1 MQKYKV
7 EILTLALTDIEK
19 IAEYH
24 LQMVGPKSAQ
34 KITDKLLEAIEN
46 LGGFPLSGGEHPDEF
61 LQKQGFRK
69 LICGEYVC
77 VYKLVS
83 DRVIV
88 YRVVHGSTE
97 YPKLL
102 K

>member
-7 EILTLALTDIEK
+7 EILTLALQGIEK

-34 KITDKLLEAIEN
+34 RITDKLLDSIEK
-46 LGGFPLSGGEHPDEF
+46 LGDYPLSGAEHPDEF

-69 LICGEYVC
+69 LVYGEYVC
-77 VYKLVS
+77 VYKLIV
-83 DRVIV
+83 DTVFV
-88 YRVVHGSTE
+88 YRIVHGSTE
-97 YPKLL
+97 YPRLL

>member
-1 MQKYKV
+1 MPKFKV
-7 EILTLALTDIEK
+7 EILTLALLDIER
-19 IAEYH
+19 IADYH

-34 KITDKLLEAIEN
+34 KITDKLLDAIEK
-46 LGGFPLSGGEHPDEF
+46 LGDYPLCGVEHTDEF
-61 LQKQGFRK
+61 LQKHGFRK
-69 LICGEYVC
+69 LVCGEYIC
-77 VYKLVS
+77 VYKLIS
-83 DRVIV
+83 DTVFV

>member
-1 MQKYKV
+1 MQKFKV
-7 EILTLALTDIEK
+7 EILALALLDIEK
-19 IAEYH
+19 IADYH

-34 KITDKLLEAIEN
+34 RITDKLLDTIVN
-46 LGGFPLSGGEHPDEF
+46 LEDYPLCGGVHPDEF

-77 VYKLVS
+77 VYKLIS
-83 DRVIV
+83 DTICV

>member
-1 MQKYKV
+1 VQKFKV
-7 EILTLALTDIEK
+7 EILSLALMDIEK
-19 IAEYH
+19 IADYH
-24 LQMVGPKSAQ
+24 LQMAGSKSAQ
-34 KITDKLLEAIEN
+34 KITDKLLDAIEK
-46 LGGFPLSGGEHPDEF
+46 LGDYPLCGMEHPDEF

-69 LICGEYVC
+69 LVCGEYVC
-77 VYKLVS
+77 VYKLITDTVF
-83 DRVIV
+83 V